1 MAESDWY
8 LIIEDWEKSELT
20 QQEFCIHNNLA
31 HNDFKYWRT
40 NGDCLWYKRLESS
53 KLKLI
58 DDQKTQSLTT
68 KQLQGF
74 LSSLDDQ
81 KK

>member
-1 MAESDWY
+1 MNKIKILY
-8 LIIEDWEKSELT
+8 WE
-20 QQEFCIHNNLA
+20 
-31 HNDFKYWRT
+31 T